1 MSRGVLVI
9 SDLSSRQKRQEMR
22 YLSRCYRLPLKL
34 VTWGS
39 WRKINHSA
47 RAILPVL
54 GLHADR
60 SGKSFPGIE
69 TIMKMSGC
77 QKART
82 VRKGLK
88 CLISNK
94 LLTKEK
100 EGRHNVYYLANQAIR
115 MGGSYFPM
123 NEYLFTE
130 GWWAKLLPCEKAV
143 FVVLAVKGAIEN
155 PDIPEEFE
163 IEAEE
168 DKIHSHG
175 VIQPAKWLRLTGITK
190 PSWYTALYGLNE
202 KHWIGVAE
210 NNGYVIYK

>member
-1 MSRGVLVI
+1 MARV
-9 SDLSSRQKRQEMR
+9 
-22 YLSRCYRLPLKL
+22 YRLPLKL
-34 VTWGS
+34 VTWGG
-39 WRKINHSA
+39 WRKINHPA
-47 RAILPVL
+47 RAILPVI
-54 GLHADR
+54 GLHADKDGR
-60 SGKSFPGIE
+60 SFPGI
-69 TIMKMSGC
+69 K
-77 QKART
+77 
-82 VRKGLK
+82 
-88 CLISNK
+88 LISK
-94 LLTKEK
+94 FSGYKDLRRVRQGICSLIKAGLLKKEK

-143 FVVLAVKGAIEN
+143 FVVLAVKGVIEN